1 MPDKASPDC
10 RCRLVGPTVLVLLV
24 GAARPAAADDPGPL
38 EADPVVDG
46 AIVTGTALAALGL
59 HFLRI
64 NDEPDPWDE
73 ELFGALDR
81 RLRSQFSSRARTLSD
96 GALAAAVAV
105 PAALAIGTT
114 WDAAAGDRAL
124 VFAESLGAAL
134 LLTSATKTLVGRPRP
149 YTYNDDPDARRRM
162 RSAGRDARRSF
173 FSGHAATAFAA
184 LAAGGALY
192 AGRESDPTDRALA
205 WGAGAVLAGT
215 TVTWRIRAGEHYYS
229 DIVTGAVVGVAAG
242 TIVPAIHTGGVY
254 LPSATEWAAIG
265 GGLVIGIAMSQ
276 LVPLDD
282 EAVGEGRPEPEPGG
296 LRTQLVPLVLP
307 SGGGGLGLVGDF

>member
-1 MPDKASPDC
+1 MPRKATLDTGH
-10 RCRLVGPTVLVLLV
+10 RLVGPVVLAMIVS
-24 GAARPAAADDPGPL
+24 AARPAAADEPGPL

-64 NDEPDPWDE
+64 NDEPDPWNE

-96 GALAAAVAV
+96 GALVASVAV

-162 RSAGRDARRSF
+162 KAAGRDARRSF

-192 AGRESDPTDRALA
+192 AGRESDPTNRALA
-205 WGAGAVLAGT
+205 WGAGAVLAGS

-229 DIVTGAVVGVAAG
+229 DIIAGAAVGIAAG

-265 GGLVIGIAMSQ
+265 GGLVIGVAMSQ

-282 EAVGEGRPEPEPGG
+282 EEVGEGRSPPEEAGG
-296 LRTQLVPLVLP
+296 LRAQLVPMVLP
-307 SGGGGLGLVGDF
+307 SGGGLGLVGGF